1 MNYAPENEMG
11 VVFVFSHLAR
21 KLGYEI
27 DLIRP
32 GCPDC
37 VAYRDGKRV
46 RIEFEYRSSNFA
58 RHRHDPKKCD
68 FLPAGTHAAGRGQG
82 GDVRQAEPARPVTKP
97 SERHEGGAPTRAA
110 GVLKPGL
117 GQPAPGLDSSQ
128 IACSVFAAY

>member
-11 VVFVFSHLAR
+11 VVFLFSHLAR

-82 GDVRQAEPARPVTKP
+82 GDVRQGAPARPVTKP
-97 SERHEGGAPTRAA
+97 SQRHEEVHRPVQPTSSSRASVSLRQALTARRSRAA
-110 GVLKPGL
+110 
-117 GQPAPGLDSSQ
+117 
-128 IACSVFAAY
+128 Y